1 LEGGEDNED
10 NVTTKGEVRQVEE
23 EGKPAIVIK
32 GDKQIP
38 IDVDIVD
45 IYDEDEKMPLAKLFI
60 LDVIKEELNNVE
72 INKNQVKNLVEQFKS
87 LQESKANTKRR
98 EIDTKIK
105 KLIHGVMIP
114 HVEHIILVER
124 TKIKPYTR
132 DGMFHLIL

>member
-1 LEGGEDNED
+1 MEGGEDNED
-10 NVTTKGEVRQVEE
+10 NVTTEGEVRQVEE
-23 EGKPAIVIK
+23 EGKPAIAIK

-45 IYDEDEKMPLAKLFI
+45 IYDEDETMPLAKLFI